1 MDHSGLDTVDGGY
14 WREGNIGIYA
24 YTIQYR
30 LNMSKMDNSIGG
42 EEFGAAMEVC

>member
-30 LNMSKMDNSIGG
+30 LNMSKMDNSLELWEIGTG
-42 EEFGAAMEVC
+42 TVQY